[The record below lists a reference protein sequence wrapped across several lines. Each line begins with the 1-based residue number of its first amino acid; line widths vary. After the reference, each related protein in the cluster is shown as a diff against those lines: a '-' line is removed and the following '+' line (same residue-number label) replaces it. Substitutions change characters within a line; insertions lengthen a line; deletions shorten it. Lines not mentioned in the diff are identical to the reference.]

1 MVSWLDLQEEEE
13 DAAGSVGFSCAA
25 LKDEGRR
32 LKKRVAELAGQRE
45 DKEHVGP
52 SWRRE
57 GALSPPQEGPSSP
70 VIQASCSSERL
81 PLQPK
86 IPGSDLTFHFCPQL
100 SSSVQSGKGGEEDR
114 KREEEETKKRQD
126 EEERKRRNTKTSR
139 LRTGRKVLPGGV
151 QQLMVIKEEVPW
163 SSSLDHQDP
172 EPLHIKKEEEE
183 LWTSQE
189 GEQLCGQE
197 ETDISRLS
205 LNIMT
210 VKSEDDE
217 EGKPHSF
224 IRSKLKTAERQNLP
238 PAAQIHRWKQ
248 KLMERTVEEQI

>member
-70 VIQASCSSERL
+70 VI
-81 PLQPK
+81 
-86 IPGSDLTFHFCPQL
+86 QL